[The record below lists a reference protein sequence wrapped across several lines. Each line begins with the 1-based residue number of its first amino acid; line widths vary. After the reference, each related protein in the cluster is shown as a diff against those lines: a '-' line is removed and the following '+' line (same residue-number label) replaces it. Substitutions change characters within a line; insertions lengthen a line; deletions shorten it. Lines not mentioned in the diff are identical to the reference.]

1 MSGSAE
7 PQGLAGLLDEIA
19 AVARE
24 RERMSVADLRHAL
37 GERGFAPFLVI
48 PALISFTPLA
58 GIPFLPSGM
67 ALLVMLVAAQRVAG
81 IKEVWLPEILLRR
94 GVGSRSLLGALEFAR
109 PGARLLDKVLR
120 HRLGVMTSE
129 PAIRLMGVMCI
140 AAAATVILL
149 ELIPF
154 LGATAWAAIA
164 LFGLSLF
171 SRDGLVA
178 MLAFAYSGSAF
189 WLVHAKFF

>member
-1 MSGSAE
+1 
-7 PQGLAGLLDEIA
+7 
-19 AVARE
+19 
-24 RERMSVADLRHAL
+24 MSVADLRHAL
-37 GERGFAPFLVI
+37 GERGFAPFLIV

-58 GIPFLPSGM
+58 GIPFLPSAM
-67 ALLVMLVAAQRVAG
+67 ALVVILVAGQRVAG
-81 IKEVWLPEILLRR
+81 FREVWLPGFVLKR
-94 GVGSRSLLGALEFAR
+94 GIGSPKLIGALNFTR

-120 HRLGVMTSE
+120 RRLGLMTSE
-129 PAIRLMGVMCI
+129 PFVRLMGILCI
-140 AAAATVILL
+140 AAAMAVILL

-154 LGATAWAAIA
+154 AGATAWAAIA

-178 MLAFAYSGSAF
+178 MLGFAYSGSAF